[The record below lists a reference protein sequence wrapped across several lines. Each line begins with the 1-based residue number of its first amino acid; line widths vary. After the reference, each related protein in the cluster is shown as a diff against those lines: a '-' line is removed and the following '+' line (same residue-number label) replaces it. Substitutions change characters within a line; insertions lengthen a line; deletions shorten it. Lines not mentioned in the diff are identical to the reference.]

1 MYVDGEIRDATKK
14 NFWTSHEI
22 CVDDL
27 SARSFRDPTK
37 NGRYHGSSRWF
48 STLPSV
54 SKHFKQK
61 RDKQLAPVHFTA
73 QRGRQR

>member
-1 MYVDGEIRDATKK
+1 MLLKI

-27 SARSFRDPTK
+27 SARSFQDQTK
-37 NGRYHGSSRWF
+37 NGGYQGPSRWF

-61 RDKQLAPVHFTA
+61 RDELLAPAHFTA
-73 QRGRQR
+73 Q